1 MSASDWMKMRTNLW
15 DDPRVGAMVDD
26 TQTGE
31 AAIVGALYWL
41 WATADK
47 HSSDG
52 LLVGMTL
59 RQMDRKTGVPGFA
72 QAIAR
77 IGWVIETD
85 AGVQIVRFDEH
96 NGRSAKRRAS
106 ESVRKVSARD
116 ADKMRTRCAQ
126 GAHLEGEREGEEE
139 RAEDESPIGDSS
151 PAAPPTDGGDAGSDD
166 HGDDPP
172 GCPPCPIEKI
182 VAEYHHALPMLARVR
197 VLPEQARKMLRARW
211 REDSQRQTV
220 GWWTEFFEFVRD
232 QNPFLVGG
240 KTDFQADLLWLVRPT
255 NFAKVVN
262 GNYQARRA

>member
-1 MSASDWMKMRTNLW
+1 MLAKCDSYGLVRASVPAMAHLCMVPIERLEQILAILTSP
-15 DDPRVGAMVDD
+15 DP
-26 TQTGE
+26 
-31 AAIVGALYWL
+31 Y
-41 WATADK
+41 
-47 HSSDG
+47 S
-52 LLVGMTL
+52 
-59 RQMDRKTGVPGFA
+59 
-72 QAIAR
+72 
-77 IGWVIETD
+77 
-85 AGVQIVRFDEH
+85 
-96 NGRSAKRRAS
+96 RSADDDGRRLNPIDGGWLIVNYVKYRDLLQTKPQSHAERQRKYRERLTERDKRVTGDGTTSRD
-106 ESVRKVSARD
+106 VTRD
-116 ADKMRTRCAQ
+116 AEAE
-126 GAHLEGEREGEEE
+126 AEAEVEV
-139 RAEDESPIGDSS
+139 RAKDESPIGDSS